1 LLLVIFASL
10 FRINKINRNNMFRR
24 FLVLFVL
31 VTTMYACSSSEEIT
45 PTITDSFD
53 RSAMLINIA
62 DNIMIPAYDDFSTKM
77 SALKTIAENFTT
89 TPNQTNLEAL
99 RTSWF
104 AAYKT
109 WQHIEMFDIGK
120 AEELQF
126 KFYMNI
132 YPVTVH
138 DIEENI
144 ANGSYDLNS
153 VNNQDAQGF
162 PAIDYLLHGLA
173 DTDVA
178 ILEKYTTAENNG
190 NYKNYITRVL
200 NQMNTLTSS
209 VVSDFKA
216 QRNSFVTSTENTA
229 TSSVN
234 KLINDYIFY
243 YEKGLRANKFGIP
256 AGIFSATSLPEKV
269 EGRYKNFGSKELALE
284 ALTAVQNLFEGK
296 QYNAATKGVSF
307 KDYLI
312 KLNRSDIATGISNQ
326 FSIARTQV
334 QTLENSFATQITTD
348 NTAMTKAYD
357 ELQKAVILIKVDMLQ
372 ALNVSVDY
380 VDADGD

>member
-1 LLLVIFASL
+1 MFRKFLLL
-10 FRINKINRNNMFRR
+10 
-24 FLVLFVL
+24 FVSI
-31 VTTMYACSSSEEIT
+31 VTLYACSSSEELA
-45 PTITDSFD
+45 PTVTDSFD
-53 RSAMLINIA
+53 RSAMLVNIA
-62 DNIMIPAYDDFSTKM
+62 DNIIIPAYDDFGVKM
-77 SALKTIAENFTT
+77 GALKTTGETFTT
-89 TPNQTNLEAL
+89 TPNQTNLDAL

-109 WQHIEMFDIGK
+109 WQYIEMFDIGK

-132 YPVTVH
+132 YPVTVD
-138 DIEENI
+138 DIEGNI

-162 PAIDYLLHGLA
+162 PALDYLLHGLA
-173 DTDVA
+173 DSDA
-178 ILEKYTTAENNG
+178 QILEKFTTSDNND
-190 NYKNYITRVL
+190 NYKKYITAVL
-200 NQMNTLTSS
+200 NQMHTLTVS

-216 QRNSFVTSTENTA
+216 QRNTFVVSTENTS

-256 AGIFSATSLPEKV
+256 SGIFSSTTLPEKV
-269 EGRYKNFGSKELALE
+269 EGRYKNNVSKELALV

-296 QYNAATKGVSF
+296 HYNSSTTGLSF
-307 KDYLI
+307 KSYLI
-312 KLNRSDIATGISNQ
+312 KLNRTDIATSTSNQ
-326 FSIARTQV
+326 FNTAAAQV
-334 QTLENSFATQITTD
+334 ETLENSFASQIDID
-348 NTAMTKAYD
+348 NTAMTRSYD
-357 ELQKAVILIKVDMLQ
+357 ELQKAVILLKVDMLQ
-372 ALNVSVDY
+372 AFNVNVDY

>member
-1 LLLVIFASL
+1 
-10 FRINKINRNNMFRR
+10 MFRR
-24 FLVLFVL
+24 FLVLFVSII
-31 VTTMYACSSSEEIT
+31 TMYACSSSEETT
-45 PTITDSFD
+45 PIITDSFD
-53 RSAMLINIA
+53 RNAMLINIA
-62 DNIMIPAYDDFSTKM
+62 DNIIITAYDDFSAKM
-77 SALKTIAENFTT
+77 IALKTAGETFTAAS
-89 TPNQTNLEAL
+89 NQTNLEAL

-104 AAYKT
+104 DAYKT
-109 WQHIEMFDIGK
+109 WQHVEMFDIGK

-132 YPVTVH
+132 YPVTVT

-178 ILEKYTTAENNG
+178 ILEKYSTAENND
-190 NYKNYITRVL
+190 NYRNYITTVL
-200 NQMNTLTSS
+200 NQMNRLTLS

-216 QRNSFVTSTENTA
+216 QRNSFVTNTGNTA
-229 TSSVN
+229 TSAVN

-256 AGIFSATSLPEKV
+256 AGIFSPTTLPEKV
-269 EGRYKNFGSKELALE
+269 EGRYKNDVSKELALE
-284 ALTAVQNLFEGK
+284 ALIAVQNLFEGK
-296 QYNAATKGVSF
+296 HYKATTTGVSF

-312 KLNRSDIATGISNQ
+312 TLNRTDIATSISNQ
-326 FSIARTQV
+326 FNIASTQV
-334 QTLENSFATQITTD
+334 QTLENSFATQI
-348 NTAMTKAYD
+348 NTNNTEMTRSYD
-357 ELQKAVILIKVDMLQ
+357 ELQKAVVLLKVDMLQ
-372 ALNVSVDY
+372 AFNISVDY

>member
-1 LLLVIFASL
+1 
-10 FRINKINRNNMFRR
+10 MFRR
-24 FLVLFVL
+24 FLLLFVAII
-31 VTTMYACSSSEEIT
+31 TMYACSSSEETT
-45 PTITDSFD
+45 PIITDSFD
-53 RSAMLINIA
+53 RNELLINIA
-62 DNIMIPAYDDFSTKM
+62 DNIIIAAYDDFSAKM
-77 SALKTIAENFTT
+77 IALKTAGETFTAAS
-89 TPNQTNLEAL
+89 NQTNLEAL

-104 AAYKT
+104 TAYKT
-109 WQHIEMFDIGK
+109 WQHVEMFDIGK

-132 YPVTVH
+132 YPVTVT

-144 ANGSYDLNS
+144 ASGSYDLNS

-178 ILEKYTTAENNG
+178 ILEKYTTAENND
-190 NYKNYITRVL
+190 NYRNYITTVL
-200 NQMNTLTSS
+200 NQMNTLTLT

-216 QRNSFVTSTENTA
+216 QRNSFVTNTGNTA
-229 TSSVN
+229 TSAVN

-256 AGIFSATSLPEKV
+256 AGIFSATTLPEKV
-269 EGRYKNFGSKELALE
+269 EGRYKNDVSKELALE

-296 QYNAATKGVSF
+296 HYNAETTGVSF

-312 KLNRSDIATGISNQ
+312 TLNRTDIATSISDQ
-326 FSIARTQV
+326 FNTASTQV
-334 QTLENSFATQITTD
+334 QTLENSFATQI
-348 NTAMTKAYD
+348 NTNNTEMTRSYD
-357 ELQKAVILIKVDMLQ
+357 ELQIAVVLLKVDMLQ
-372 ALNVSVDY
+372 AFNISVDY
-380 VDADGD
+380 LDADGD

>member
-1 LLLVIFASL
+1 
-10 FRINKINRNNMFRR
+10 MFRR

-31 VTTMYACSSSEEIT
+31 TIAIYACSSSEEIE
-45 PTITDSFD
+45 PTVTDSFD
-53 RSAMLINIA
+53 RSALLVNIA
-62 DNIMIPAYDDFSTKM
+62 DNIIIPAYDDFSIKM
-77 SALKTIAENFTT
+77 NALKTAGETFTAAS
-89 TPNQTNLEAL
+89 NQTNLEAL

-109 WQHIEMFDIGK
+109 WQHVEMFDIGK

-132 YPVTVH
+132 YPVTVT

-153 VNNQDAQGF
+153 TNNQDAQGF
-162 PAIDYLLHGLA
+162 PAIDYLLYGLA

-178 ILEKYTTAENNG
+178 ILEKYTTAENND
-190 NYKNYITRVL
+190 NYRNYITTVL

-209 VVSDFKA
+209 VISDFKA
-216 QRNSFVTSTENTA
+216 QRSSFVSNTGNTA
-229 TSSVN
+229 TSAVN

-256 AGIFSATSLPEKV
+256 AGIFSVTPLPEKV
-269 EGRYKNFGSKELALE
+269 EARYKNDGSKELALE
-284 ALTAVQNLFEGK
+284 GLSAVQNFFEGK
-296 QYNAATKGVSF
+296 HYNTATKGVSF

-312 KLNRSDIATGISNQ
+312 QLNRTDIATGISNQ
-326 FSIARTQV
+326 FTIARTQV
-334 QTLENSFATQITTD
+334 QTLENSFAAQITTD

-357 ELQKAVILIKVDMLQ
+357 ELQVAVILIKVDMLQ

-380 VDADGD
+380 IDSDGD